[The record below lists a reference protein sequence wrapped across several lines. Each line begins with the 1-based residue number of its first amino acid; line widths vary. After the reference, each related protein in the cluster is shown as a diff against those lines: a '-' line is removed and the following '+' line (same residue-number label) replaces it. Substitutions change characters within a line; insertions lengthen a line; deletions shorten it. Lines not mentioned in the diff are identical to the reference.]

1 MTITTDLRRT
11 AISAL
16 AALLL
21 TTTFV
26 GAAVAP
32 AHAVEG
38 ERIGVAETKPASA

>member
-1 MTITTDLRRT
+1 MFDIDFRRIAT
-11 AISAL
+11 AAV

-32 AHAVEG
+32 AHAVETG
-38 ERIGVAETKPASA
+38 SRVQVEAQPDVAA